1 MIFSDDVWWRFI
13 LVLTPLQQ
21 SQQQHIELS
30 EFGENFITPIQRKKK
45 LENLFWD
52 CLKRLLIWV
61 TKIYR
66 ETLMDFWRKKFTT
79 MRLCYGLVVLK
90 YLLINLL
97 WHIRLIVKK
106 IILSM
111 SDRHELTFHKALNTI
126 NCFCGYFGLN
136 HHCTRKIKGSITE
149 AVVPRCSI
157 KKVFLEILQNSEENT
172 CARVPFLIK
181 LQASG
186 LQIY

>member
-1 MIFSDDVWWRFI
+1 MMTLHPGSNSTTTVPTTTYWAFRIWRK
-13 LVLTPLQQ
+13 LDYANPEKEETRKSVLRVLKKVADLSNQNLQRNTD
-21 SQQQHIELS
+21 
-30 EFGENFITPIQRKKK
+30 G
-45 LENLFWD
+45 
-52 CLKRLLIWV
+52 
-61 TKIYR
+61 
-66 ETLMDFWRKKFTT
+66 FWRKKFTT